1 MIKQG
6 EIVVY
11 KNLGTYQLITEDF
24 RPQHD
29 IEKYYSVRHFS
40 GLEVQADTIK
50 EAKKCLEDF
59 ERVAQEIRSA
69 IDKLTCYGYK
79 VYKQVA

>member
-11 KNLGTYQLITEDF
+11 KNLGTYQLIIEDF

-29 IEKYYSVRHFS
+29 VERWYQVRHFS